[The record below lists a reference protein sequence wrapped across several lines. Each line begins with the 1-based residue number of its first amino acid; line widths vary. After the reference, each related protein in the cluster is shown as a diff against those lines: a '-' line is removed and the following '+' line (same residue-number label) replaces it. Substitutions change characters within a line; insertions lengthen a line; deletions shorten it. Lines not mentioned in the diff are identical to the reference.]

1 MAQSSEPIEVYLEI
15 GQKRTFAG
23 ALDWP
28 GWARNGRDAD
38 AALQALCDAGPRYA
52 GVLRG
57 STLGFH
63 APADVSTFT
72 VVERLAGTASTDFG
86 TPAAAPSADTQPVG
100 AAALQR
106 FELLLPACWGAFDA
120 AVAAATDQELRRGP
134 RGGGRPLAGIIQHV
148 LGADQGS
155 LATLGWK
162 LPQDDTAD
170 WRAALEHTRQ
180 AILDALGA
188 AARGEIPARGPRG
201 GQRTPPRYFVRDVA
215 WHVLDHAWEIEDR
228 MTDQSFLQT

>member
-1 MAQSSEPIEVYLEI
+1 MAQSSDLIEVYLEV

-28 GWARNGRDAD
+28 GWARSGHDAD
-38 AALQALCDAGPRYA
+38 AALHALCDAGPRYGRA
-52 GVLRG
+52 LRG
-57 STLGFH
+57 SKLGFH

-86 TPAAAPSADTQPVG
+86 TPAAAPSFDTQPIGV
-100 AAALQR
+100 AELQR
-106 FELLLPACWGAFDA
+106 FEMLLQACWGAFDA
-120 AVAAATDQELRRGP
+120 AVAAATDKELRRGP
-134 RGGGRPLAGIIQHV
+134 RGGGRPLEGIIAHV
-148 LGADQGS
+148 LGADRGS

-162 LPQDDTAD
+162 LKQADPAD
-170 WRAALEHTRQ
+170 WRAALARRRQ

-188 AARGEIPARGPRG
+188 AARGEIPAQGPRG

-228 MTDQSFLQT
+228 ISDQSSL

>member
-1 MAQSSEPIEVYLEI
+1 MAQLSDPIAVYLEV
-15 GQKRTFAG
+15 GPKRTFAG

-28 GWARNGRDAD
+28 GWARSGRDAD

-52 GVLRG
+52 EALRG
-57 STLGFH
+57 TKLGFR
-63 APADVSTFT
+63 APTTVSAFT
-72 VVERLAGTASTDFG
+72 VVERLAGTAGTDFG
-86 TPAAAPSADTQPVG
+86 TPDAAPSADTQPVD

-106 FELLLPACWGAFDA
+106 FETLLQACWGAFDA
-120 AVAAATDQELRRGP
+120 AVAAATDKELRLGP
-134 RGGGRPLAGIIQHV
+134 RGGGRPLDGIIQHV
-148 LGADQGS
+148 LGADRGS

-162 LPQDDTAD
+162 RKQDDTTD
-170 WRAALEHTRQ
+170 WRAALERTRQ

-228 MTDQSFLQT
+228 IVVSAAT